1 MNPDFIASSSKLLRS
16 KGFATRAE
24 AEAQAREWEAQ
35 APTNPP
41 RDMEAP
47 ATVYSWQEWCDLAEA
62 NEADPLEG
70 LENA

>member
-1 MNPDFIASSSKLLRS
+1 MNPNFIASSSKLLRS

-24 AEAQAREWEAQ
+24 AESQARDWEAL

-47 ATVYSWQEWCDLAEA
+47 AQVYTWQEWCDLAKQH
-62 NEADPLEG
+62 EADPLEA
-70 LENA
+70 LEQ